1 MYIQKSIKD
10 YIWEE
15 ERCFMQKQ
23 AGKTIS
29 DLATELG
36 ISMERA
42 VGCSMELL
50 KEKLSTKFVAELLEK
65 PLSQSLIIL
74 GYFPDMHGDGEAFG
88 LELRWKSEPCQHCG
102 AVEEHWYALCINEYG
117 AKFDDI
123 CRINFEHRPDSPYD
137 GCLITS
143 VKPLMEEYGL
153 LD

>member
-1 MYIQKSIKD
+1 MNIQSNIQNFIK
-10 YIWEE
+10 EE
-15 ERCFMQKQ
+15 KERFMQKQ

-42 VGCSMELL
+42 GGYAMGLIE
-50 KEKLSTKFVAELLEK
+50 EKLSTKFVAELLEN
-65 PLSQSLIIL
+65 PQFQSLIIL

-88 LELRWKSEPCQHCG
+88 LEFFWKSEPCQHCG
-102 AVEEHWYALCINEYG
+102 AVEEHWYALCISENG
-117 AKFDDI
+117 AKFDRI
-123 CRINFEHRPDSPYD
+123 CRTNFERRPDSPYD
-137 GCLITS
+137 GCRIAS